1 MSQVSA
7 KLLYLY
13 ERMVYTAHMELEF
26 YAEDYE
32 PWTEAQTILQARLDA
47 RESRKAARLER
58 MEAHRTSHADG
69 PPPETVPVG
78 KASPELLHSGNGSG
92 KMRYP
97 FDRLEPGQSFF
108 VKVRPPKKESM
119 RVYCSKMGLTLN
131 RYFRCAER
139 EEDGKRVIEVARV
152 W

>member
-1 MSQVSA
+1 MQ
-7 KLLYLY
+7 L
-13 ERMVYTAHMELEF
+13 TF
-26 YAEDYE
+26 DAEDYA
-32 PWTEAQTILQARLDA
+32 PWTETEQILQAHMDT
-47 RESRKAARLER
+47 RESRKQARLEQ
-58 MEAHRTSHADG
+58 MEAHRKSHADG
-69 PPPETVPVG
+69 PPPQIVPVG

-119 RVYCSKMGLTLN
+119 RVYCSKMGLALN